1 MTAWDYLFDI
11 LKISVPAGFVVI
23 VVKVMLEK
31 HFDDL
36 SRRDNMS
43 LYKDRKKDLRPLKMQ
58 AFERLI
64 LYLERLQPD
73 NLMMRV
79 QRPNMSARLLHTQ
92 MLKTIRQEY
101 EHNMTQQLYVSESAW
116 KLVLM
121 AKDEVTKLVNLSAS
135 QLPEDASAVDLGN
148 QMMNI
153 MMKLEKMPTD
163 VAIHGLK
170 VEFLLEEEEF
180 Q

>member
-1 MTAWDYLFDI
+1 MTAWDYIFDI
-11 LKISVPAGFVVI
+11 LKISVPSGFIVI

-31 HFDDL
+31 HFEDL
-36 SRRDNMS
+36 SRRDNLAMH
-43 LYKDRKKDLRPLKMQ
+43 KDNKKDLRPLKMQ
-58 AFERLI
+58 AYERLI

-73 NLMMRV
+73 NLMMRT
-79 QRPNMSARLLHTQ
+79 QKPNMSARLLHTQ

-121 AKDEVTKLVNLSAS
+121 AKNEVTKLINLSAG
-135 QLPEDASAVDLGN
+135 QLPQDATAMDLGN

-153 MMKLEKMPTD
+153 IMKLEKVPTD

-170 VEFLLEEEEF
+170 VEFQSQF
-180 Q
+180 